1 MMVVL
6 SEICEEITMGR
17 TIAYA
22 GVPTSLG
29 SYGPGQEK
37 APQAFRDA
45 GFPQMLRE
53 EGLTVADYGDL
64 APRRWRPDRKNPLAQ
79 HWEAVMACVQET
91 DGHLSE
97 SVSQGHF
104 PVVIGGNCTV
114 EFGVVAANLRR
125 CESLGLIYMD
135 LHADMNTPASTA
147 DGALDWMGV
156 AHMLGL
162 NGAIPQLASCG
173 PRYPLIFPEQVHLVG
188 FDAESATEQERSAIR
203 DLSIATTHLAGVAQ
217 SPIRCADTILSK
229 WAMKFERL
237 LVHLDVDVIDFNDL
251 PLAENYSK
259 NKGLSYSNTLELLE
273 VFLKSPKIAGL
284 TLTEINPDHG
294 AEDGSTIQTFAQDLS
309 RLLALLP
316 S

>member
-1 MMVVL
+1 M
-6 SEICEEITMGR
+6 SSDFCGEIAMGR
-17 TIAYA
+17 TIAYV

-53 EGLTVADYGDL
+53 KGLTVVDYGDL
-64 APRRWRPDRKNPLAQ
+64 SVRRWRPDRRDPLAQ
-79 HWEAVMACVQET
+79 HWEAVTACVRET
-91 DGHLSE
+91 DAHLSE
-97 SVSQGHF
+97 AVSQGHIA
-104 PVVIGGNCTV
+104 VVIGGNCTV

-162 NGAIPQLASCG
+162 NGAIAQLASSG
-173 PRYPLIFPEQVHLVG
+173 PCYPLISPAQIHLVG
-188 FDAESATEQERSAIR
+188 FDADSATEWERTAIR
-203 DLSIATTHLAGVAQ
+203 NHAIAVATVSDVAQ
-217 SPIRCADTILSK
+217 SPARCADTILST
-229 WAMKFERL
+229 WAVRFERF
-237 LVHLDVDVIDFNDL
+237 LVHFDVDVVDFNDL

-259 NKGLSYSNTLELLE
+259 NRGLSYSQTLEVLE
-273 VFLKSPKIAGL
+273 LFLKSPKFAGL
-284 TLTEINPDHG
+284 TLAEINPDH
-294 AEDGSTIQTFAQDLS
+294 AADDGSTIQFFAQDLS

-316 S
+316 G

>member
-1 MMVVL
+1 ML
-6 SEICEEITMGR
+6 RELQEEITMR
-17 TIAYA
+17 QTIAYV

-45 GFPQMLRE
+45 GFPEMLQK
-53 EGLTVADYGDL
+53 EGLTVVDYGDL
-64 APRRWRPDRKNPLAQ
+64 PVRRWRPDRKDPLAQ
-79 HWEAVMACVQET
+79 HWEAVTACVQET
-91 DGHLSE
+91 DAHLSKA
-97 SVSQGHF
+97 VSQRHI

-162 NGAIPQLASCG
+162 NGAIAQLANCG
-173 PRYPLIFPEQVHLVG
+173 PRYPLIFPAQIHLVG
-188 FDAESATEQERSAIR
+188 FDADSATEWERRAIR
-203 DLSIATTHLAGVAQ
+203 DLSIATAHLADVAQ
-217 SPIRCADTILSK
+217 SPTRCADTILSN

-259 NKGLSYSNTLELLE
+259 NKGLSYSHTLELLE
-273 VFLKSPKIAGL
+273 VLLKSPKFAGL

-294 AEDGSTIQTFAQDLS
+294 AEDGSSIQRIAQDLS
-309 RLLALLP
+309 RLLAPLP

>member
-1 MMVVL
+1 
-6 SEICEEITMGR
+6 MGR
-17 TIAYA
+17 TIAYV

-29 SYGPGQEK
+29 SYSPGQEK

-45 GFPQMLRE
+45 GFPGMLRK
-53 EGLTVADYGDL
+53 EGLTVVDYGDL
-64 APRRWRPDRKNPLAQ
+64 SVRRWRPDRKNPLAQ
-79 HWEAVMACVQET
+79 HWEAVTACVQET
-91 DGHLSE
+91 EAHLSE
-97 SVSQGHF
+97 AVSQRHI

-114 EFGVVAANLRR
+114 EFGVVAANLRK

-173 PRYPLIFPEQVHLVG
+173 PRYPLISPAQVHLVG
-188 FDAESATEQERSAIR
+188 FDPDSATEWERSTIR
-203 DLSIATTHLAGVAQ
+203 ERAIATSHLADVAE
-217 SPIRCADTILSK
+217 SPVRCADTILSK

-237 LVHLDVDVIDFNDL
+237 LVHFDVDVIDFNDL

-259 NKGLSYSNTLELLE
+259 NKGLSYSHTLELLE
-273 VFLKSPKIAGL
+273 VLLKSPKFAGL

-294 AEDGSTIQTFAQDLS
+294 ADDGSTIQRFAQDLS

>member
-1 MMVVL
+1 
-6 SEICEEITMGR
+6 MGR
-17 TIAYA
+17 TIAYV

-45 GFPQMLRE
+45 GFPQMLRK
-53 EGLTVADYGDL
+53 EGLTVVDYGDL
-64 APRRWRPDRKNPLAQ
+64 SVRRWRPDRKNPLAQ
-79 HWEAVMACVQET
+79 DWEAVTACVRET
-91 DGHLSE
+91 AGRLSE
-97 SVSQGHF
+97 AVSQGHI

-114 EFGVVAANLRR
+114 ELGVVAANLKQ
-125 CESLGLIYMD
+125 CESLGLIYLD
-135 LHADMNTPASTA
+135 LHADMNTPRSTA

-173 PRYPLIFPEQVHLVG
+173 PRYPLISPEQVHLVG
-188 FDAESATEQERSAIR
+188 FDPDSATEWERSAIR
-203 DLSIATTHLAGVAQ
+203 DCAIATLLLADVAQ
-217 SPIRCADTILSK
+217 SPVRCADTILSR
-229 WAMKFERL
+229 WAMKFDRL

-259 NKGLSYSNTLELLE
+259 NKGLSYSHTLELLGIL
-273 VFLKSPKIAGL
+273 LKSPKLVGL

-294 AEDGSTIQTFAQDLS
+294 AEDGSTIQSFAQDLS
-309 RLLALLP
+309 RLLALPLAE
-316 S
+316 